1 MLKNIKIL
9 REEKGISQQ
18 TLGDAI
24 GMSQQSINKY
34 ENHNIEPDISTLKKI
49 SDYFRVSIDYIVD
62 HTDIRNKAEI
72 TKECD
77 LNKTEYKIIRNFR
90 ILSHENQNS
99 LLNIIDEFTKACK
112 T

>member
-18 TLGDAI
+18 ALGDAI

-34 ENHNIEPDISTLKKI
+34 ENHNIEPDISILKKI
-49 SDYFRVSIDYIVD
+49 FDYFRVSIDYIVE
-62 HTDIRNKAEI
+62 TDIRNKAET
-72 TKECD
+72 TKEYN
-77 LNKTEYKIIRNFR
+77 LNKTEYKII
-90 ILSHENQNS
+90 ISPKHQNS
-99 LLNIIDEFTKACK
+99 LLNIINEFTKACK